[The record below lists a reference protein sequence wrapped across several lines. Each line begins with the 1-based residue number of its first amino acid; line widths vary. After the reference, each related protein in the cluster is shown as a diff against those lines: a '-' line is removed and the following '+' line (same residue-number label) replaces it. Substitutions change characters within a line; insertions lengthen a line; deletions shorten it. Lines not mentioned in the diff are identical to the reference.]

1 LRERATL
8 GVQHVR
14 DHDLRAGACERPR
27 LGRSLAAAAAGD
39 EKVLFLKFCCTAFA
53 LTWTPIRASYQFAG
67 RLSDLVKQ
75 KSLCLR
81 A

>member
-39 EKVLFLKFCCTAFA
+39 ENGLVLEILLHGVCPHVDSNTGK
-53 LTWTPIRASYQFAG
+53 LSIRRKAV
-67 RLSDLVKQ
+67 RP
-75 KSLCLR
+75 C
-81 A
+81 